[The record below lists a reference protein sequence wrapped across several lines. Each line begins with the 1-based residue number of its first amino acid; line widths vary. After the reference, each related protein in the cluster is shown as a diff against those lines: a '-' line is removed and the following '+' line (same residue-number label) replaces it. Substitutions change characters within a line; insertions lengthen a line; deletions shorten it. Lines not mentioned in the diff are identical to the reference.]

1 MSVVSFCAMAL
12 LIVLLSVIC
21 RELSPALGR
30 FIAPAGGVLLL
41 TKLAVSFCGSASQT
55 AFSVP
60 QPYDSYVAVALRCVG
75 CAAIVRLSCDF
86 ARDLG
91 ESAIADKL
99 TLCGRCVILTLLFPL
114 LSRFL
119 SMAKELLA

>member
-1 MSVVSFCAMAL
+1 MAL

-21 RELSPALGR
+21 RELNPALGR

-41 TKLAVSFCGSASQT
+41 TKLAVSFTASASGSP
-55 AFSVP
+55 FSVP
-60 QPYDSYVAVALRCVG
+60 QPYDGYIAVALRCVG
-75 CAAIVRLSCDF
+75 CAALVRLCCDF

-91 ESAIADKL
+91 EAAIAEKL
-99 TLCGRCVILTLLFPL
+99 SLCGRCVILTLLFPL

>member
-1 MSVVSFCAMAL
+1 MNIAVFCAMAL

-21 RELSPALGR
+21 RELNPALGR

-41 TKLAVSFCGSASQT
+41 TKLAVSFTASASGSP
-55 AFSVP
+55 FSVP
-60 QPYDSYVAVALRCVG
+60 QPYDGYIAVALRCVG
-75 CAAIVRLSCDF
+75 CAALVRLCCDF

-91 ESAIADKL
+91 EAAIAEKL
-99 TLCGRCVILTLLFPL
+99 SLCGRCVILTLLFPL